1 MDKTLIE
8 TLKQWNITSVLPPSV
23 GAFQLSAEFQTVY
36 REGDEEEFCLFRYR
50 LAAKPWSVRAVYTPS
65 AAEFSVRTD
74 LGMLEFALI
83 DFITDDWERFRHL
96 VATRLVRIMTDYY
109 VHCEHNFTEIVKE
122 KGLPEVRWDSFLPS
136 TYEGF
141 IRYLQPCEAVRIV
154 NGSYMILSYYEA
166 ATESGLSLMYNV
178 LRDDFFAEQRVYN
191 FPHSVH
197 DFDST
202 SVADLQD
209 ALQTRLLP
217 VLTRIRREVEEKRA
231 AIRTTKTTDVI

>member
-109 VHCEHNFTEIVKE
+109 VHCEHNFTAIVKG
-122 KGLPEVRWDSFLPS
+122 KKACRRYGGTVFCRPRMKDLYAICSRAKRCGL
-136 TYEGF
+136 
-141 IRYLQPCEAVRIV
+141 
-154 NGSYMILSYYEA
+154 
-166 ATESGLSLMYNV
+166 
-178 LRDDFFAEQRVYN
+178 
-191 FPHSVH
+191 
-197 DFDST
+197 
-202 SVADLQD
+202 
-209 ALQTRLLP
+209 
-217 VLTRIRREVEEKRA
+217 
-231 AIRTTKTTDVI
+231 